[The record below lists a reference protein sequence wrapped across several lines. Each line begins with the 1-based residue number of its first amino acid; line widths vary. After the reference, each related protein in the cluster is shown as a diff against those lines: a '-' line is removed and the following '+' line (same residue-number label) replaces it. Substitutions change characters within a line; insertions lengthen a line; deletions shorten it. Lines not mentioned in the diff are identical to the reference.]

1 MTMYSQVLIQLLDAA
16 VNALAEVEEEVVVSQ
31 STISELI
38 EIVKKY
44 GGEDDVVDF
53 IVSEFT

>member
-1 MTMYSQVLIQLLDAA
+1 MYSQVLIQLLDAA
-16 VNALAEVEEEVVVSQ
+16 VNALAEVEEEVEVSQ
-31 STISELI
+31 STISELV
-38 EIVKKY
+38 EIVSKY